1 MRQTLTLLGSTG
13 SIGSSTLDV
22 VRRHPDRFEVVALT
36 ANTGVERLYEQCLAF
51 QPRIAVLADDVAAQ
65 QLKTKLQRAG
75 LATEVLSGLDGLISV
90 ATLKEVSTV
99 ITAIVGGA
107 GLMPSLAAVQQ
118 GKRVLLANKEPLV
131 MAGQIFMDA
140 ARQSGATLMPVDSEH
155 NAIFQSLPLDFS
167 SNLSNHG
174 VAKIWLT
181 ASGGPL
187 RETPLELFSQVTPE
201 QACAH
206 PNWAMGKKISV
217 DSATMMNKGLEVI
230 EARWLFNLDAARIG
244 IVIHPQ
250 SIIHS
255 LVEYIDGST
264 LAQLGNPD
272 MRTPIAH
279 ALAYPER
286 IASGVTGLNLFTTPQ
301 LEFSEPDQTRFP
313 CIRLAYEALR
323 LGGTAPAILNAA
335 NEVAVQNFLERK
347 IAFTMIPKMIAYS
360 LEQVAHHAIHDIADV
375 LEADRTTRAF
385 CTEMLENQRILH

>member
-13 SIGSSTLDV
+13 SIGCSTLDV

-36 ANTGVERLYEQCLAF
+36 ANTGLERLYEQCLAF
-51 QPRIAVLADDVAAQ
+51 QPRVAVLADEIAARK
-65 QLKTKLQRAG
+65 LKTKLHRAG
-75 LATEVLSGLDGLISV
+75 LATEVLSGLGGLINV
-90 ATLKEVSTV
+90 ATLTEVSTV

-140 ARQSGATLMPVDSEH
+140 ARQSGATLIPVDSEH
-155 NAIFQSLPLDFS
+155 NAIFQSLPIDFS
-167 SNLSNHG
+167 SNLSHHG

-187 RETPLELFSQVTPE
+187 RELPLNLFSQVTPE

-230 EARWLFNLDAARIG
+230 EARWLFNLDAARIA

-286 IASGVTGLNLFTTPQ
+286 ITSGVAGLNLFTIPQ
-301 LEFSEPDQTRFP
+301 LEFSEPDETRFP

-335 NEVAVQNFLERK
+335 NEVAVQHFLERK

-360 LEQVAHHAIHDIADV
+360 LEQVRHRTIHDIADV
-375 LEADRTTRAF
+375 LEADRDTRAL
-385 CTEMLENQRILH
+385 CAKMLENQRILH